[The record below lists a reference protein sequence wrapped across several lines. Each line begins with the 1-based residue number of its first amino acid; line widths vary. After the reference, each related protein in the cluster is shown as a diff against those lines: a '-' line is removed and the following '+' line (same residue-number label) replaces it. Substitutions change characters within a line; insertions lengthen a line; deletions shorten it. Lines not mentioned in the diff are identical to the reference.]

1 MQVEFPEQH
10 WAAISSQA
18 KSLICQLLTKDCSAR
33 LSAGE
38 MLAHPWIAAGGPST
52 ALNTPHN
59 LRRQASI
66 KQLEDFASR
75 AMAVDLK
82 CNFRFHFIKQASTM
96 PELILQ

>member
-75 AMAVDLK
+75 AMAVGLK
-82 CNFRFHFIKQASTM
+82 CIDFISLNKQVLIA

>member
-38 MLAHPWIAAGGPST
+38 MLAHPWIAAGGPTT

-75 AMAVDLK
+75 AMAVGFTISF
-82 CNFRFHFIKQASTM
+82 FRWLRSCHLYSN
-96 PELILQ
+96 